1 MYKKATILLTGFKMI
16 DIIKSNELCLSDFG
30 VQKVLTQQFM
40 SYDAGKGKKESSFG
54 FMVQGNGIFSSAF
67 GNLEVN
73 EGDLIYIPEGARY
86 RSLSKG
92 SPFVE
97 YYCVHVSFRNDP
109 ASGRVDR
116 RFGMQK
122 IDTLSTPETG
132 AVFAEMY
139 ELVRTGTMVSRAR
152 ALHLFYGFFAE
163 AAKHLKEAE
172 RPACSPCVDRAL
184 AYIEEHFREDYST
197 ADLAK
202 HCLVSESQLYHL
214 FKRELHT
221 TPVEY
226 KNEMKILA
234 SIEHLKEDALSVEE
248 ISFRLGFHSVSYFR
262 RIFKN
267 ATGMT
272 PKEFRHKHLAQ

>member
-1 MYKKATILLTGFKMI
+1 MYKKVTFLLTGGKMI
-16 DIIKSNELCLSDFG
+16 DIVKSNELCLSDFG
-30 VQKVLTQQFM
+30 VQKVLTREFM
-40 SYDAGKGKKESSFG
+40 SYDAGKGKKESNFG
-54 FMVQGNGIFSSAF
+54 FMMQGNGVFSSVF

-73 EGDLIYIPEGARY
+73 AGDLIYIPEGARY

-97 YYCVHVSFRNDP
+97 YYCIHVSFRNDP
-109 ASGRVDR
+109 AAGRVDR

-122 IDTLSTPETG
+122 IDALSTPETG
-132 AVFAEMY
+132 ALFSEMY
-139 ELVRTGTMVSRAR
+139 KLVRDSSMESRAR
-152 ALHLFYGFFAE
+152 ALQLFYGFFAE

-172 RPACSPCVDRAL
+172 RAACSPCVDHAL
-184 AYIEEHFREDYST
+184 AYIEEHFCEDYSM
-197 ADLAK
+197 AELAK
-202 HCLVSESQLYHL
+202 ECLVSESQLYHL

-234 SIEHLKEDALSVEE
+234 SIEHLKEGVLTVEE
-248 ISFRLGFHSVSYFR
+248 ISFRLGFHSSSYFR
-262 RIFKN
+262 RMFKS

-272 PKEFRHKHLAQ
+272 PKEFRRKHVAQ

>member
-1 MYKKATILLTGFKMI
+1 MI
-16 DIIKSNELCLSDFG
+16 DIVKSNELCLSDFG
-30 VQKVLTQQFM
+30 VQKVLTREFM
-40 SYDAGKGKKESSFG
+40 SYDAGKGKKESNFG
-54 FMVQGNGIFSSAF
+54 FMMQGNGVFSSVF

-73 EGDLIYIPEGARY
+73 AGDLIYIPEGARY

-97 YYCVHVSFRNDP
+97 YYCIHVSFRNDP
-109 ASGRVDR
+109 AAGRVDR

-122 IDTLSTPETG
+122 IDALSTPETG
-132 AVFAEMY
+132 ALFSEMY
-139 ELVRTGTMVSRAR
+139 KLVRDSSMESRAR
-152 ALHLFYGFFAE
+152 ALQLFYGFFAE

-172 RPACSPCVDRAL
+172 RAACSPCVDHAL
-184 AYIEEHFREDYST
+184 AYIEEHFCEDYSM
-197 ADLAK
+197 AELAK
-202 HCLVSESQLYHL
+202 ECLVSESQLYHL

-234 SIEHLKEDALSVEE
+234 SIEHLKEGVLTVEE
-248 ISFRLGFHSVSYFR
+248 ISFRLGFHSSSYFR
-262 RIFKN
+262 RMFKS

-272 PKEFRHKHLAQ
+272 PKEFRRKHVAQ

>member
-40 SYDAGKGKKESSFG
+40 SYDAGNGKKESSFG

-202 HCLVSESQLYHL
+202 HCLVSGTHSDLCLTKANISAQKSVHGTTLFHIL
-214 FKRELHT
+214 FKLFHT
-221 TPVEY
+221 AKLIFCFFIR
-226 KNEMKILA
+226 KN
-234 SIEHLKEDALSVEE
+234 
-248 ISFRLGFHSVSYFR
+248 
-262 RIFKN
+262 IFKSVL
-267 ATGMT
+267 
-272 PKEFRHKHLAQ
+272 PR